1 MNALSRRRFLKIS
14 AATFGAGAAAT
25 QIPPLTHLAHAAAPP
40 GEVKTVATFCEM
52 CFWRCAGIASV
63 RDGKVWKFEG
73 NPIDPQSRGRLCPR
87 GSGAPGAINDPDRLR
102 TPLIRTGE
110 RGKQAWKTATWDEA
124 LTHVADRMQKIKGA
138 HGPES
143 IAMLYHGIGVRFI
156 QHVLKSYGCINMAG
170 ASFAQCRGPR
180 DVGFYA
186 DLRPGP
192 RFARADRHREHR
204 LPRADRLAPR
214 REHAQPAGAGVL
226 ERRGAPDPDH
236 RRRPALLGGGE
247 QGEVLA
253 ADQAGHRPRAAAR
266 VDERPRDRRLVRQ
279 DLRRAVRARLREVRR
294 GDQVGDARVGGHR
307 DRPRPGADPRDRAR
321 VLAAPAGVADPPGPA
336 RQLVRRRRAA
346 QPRGGAAQRA
356 ARQLGPARRHP
367 HAERHQGRGL
377 PAAEVPGA
385 AASRSPTTRTA
396 RSIRSPTNRSPPG
409 SGKPPS
415 PASRTRSR
423 AGSSTR
429 RTSSRRCRTAP
440 RPSRRS
446 TASTCWS
453 SSTPCRARSPAT
465 RTSCCRSRCS
475 SSATTSCRSAG
486 AGAAGCRCGS
496 RSSRRPT
503 SRSPAGGS
511 RSNSPTSSGCPRSCR
526 STTSRS
532 T

>member
-25 QIPPLTHLAHAAAPP
+25 QIPPLTHLAHAAAPT
-40 GEVKTVATFCEM
+40 GEVKTVPTFCEM

-73 NPIDPQSRGRLCPR
+73 NPVDPQSRGRLCPR

-110 RGKQAWKTATWDEA
+110 RGKEAWKTATWDEA

-180 DVGFYA
+180 DVGFSLTFGSGLGSPEPTDIENTDCLVLIGSHLGENMHNLQVQEFSNAVARRIPIIVVDPRYSVA
-186 DLRPGP
+186 ASKAKYWLPIKPGTDL
-192 RFARADRHREHR
+192 A
-204 LPRADRLAPR
+204 LLLAWMNVLVT
-214 REHAQPAGAGVL
+214 EGWHDKTFVAQYGLGFDKFVEEIKSATPEWAATETGL
-226 ERRGAPDPDH
+226 D
-236 RRRPALLGGGE
+236 PALI
-247 QGEVLA
+247 
-253 ADQAGHRPRAAAR
+253 RTTAR
-266 VDERPRDRRLVRQ
+266 EFV
-279 DLRRAVRARLREVRR
+279 
-294 GDQVGDARVGGHR
+294 
-307 DRPRPGADPRDRAR
+307 
-321 VLAAPAGVADPPGPA
+321 AAPAGVADPPGPA

-346 QPRGGAAQRA
+346 QPRGRAAQRA
-356 ARQLGPARRHP
+356 ARQLGPARRHR

-377 PAAEVPGA
+377 PAAEVPNSDKPFA
-385 AASRSPTTRTA
+385 DNRTA
-396 RSIRSPTNRSPPG
+396 RSTRSPTNRSPLG

-415 PASRTRSR
+415 RASRIRSR

-440 RPSRRS
+440 RP
-446 TASTCWS
+446 
-453 SSTPCRARSPAT
+453 
-465 RTSCCRSRCS
+465 
-475 SSATTSCRSAG
+475 
-486 AGAAGCRCGS
+486 
-496 RSSRRPT
+496 
-503 SRSPAGGS
+503 
-511 RSNSPTSSGCPRSCR
+511 
-526 STTSRS
+526 
-532 T
+532 